1 MFIAKFALCNNF
13 RGYPCCCSDYT
24 PSLLTSEEINLVKSN
39 PFEDCYVIE
48 TKNNESQKL
57 LVCDNPDSFI
67 FSDKLYYLYNTSD
80 KSIKK
85 AASIVKKHNSD
96 EIVVKLEQ
104 KEVADSQDAT
114 VTLQV
119 KSADWTGF
127 SKDINLLTK
136 KGVGLTPRDCML
148 TPVINNIYS
157 STSLTCNTKNPW
169 LSKPIK
175 ITSFKVVT
183 D

>member
-85 AASIVKKHNSD
+85 
-96 EIVVKLEQ
+96 
-104 KEVADSQDAT
+104 DAT

-119 KSADWTGF
+119 NSADWTGF

-175 ITSFKVVT
+175 ITSFEVAT